1 MRVGFVGTGGIA
13 EAMVTGLCRAPG
25 ATDSLHILVSRRSEE
40 RSSRLRKL
48 FPDRVEIVADNQEI
62 VDRCR
67 TIVIAVKPEQAEEVM
82 TGLRFREEH
91 RVLSLIAGMRVDRVR
106 SLVAPAGG
114 VFRAIPM
121 PPVERCLGPVPL
133 LPPDDELTSLL
144 GRIGTVIPVTDERQF
159 QALAA
164 SSALMASY
172 FEIVAETAAWLEKE
186 GVPDREAAR
195 YATSMFVA
203 LSSLFD
209 GVETNELAEMSTEC
223 LTAGGL
229 NEQVLTELR
238 DREWFGTMRVRL
250 DRIMARMDR
259 M

>member
-1 MRVGFVGTGGIA
+1 
-13 EAMVTGLCRAPG
+13 
-25 ATDSLHILVSRRSEE
+25 
-40 RSSRLRKL
+40 
-48 FPDRVEIVADNQEI
+48 
-62 VDRCR
+62 
-67 TIVIAVKPEQAEEVM
+67 
-82 TGLRFREEH
+82 
-91 RVLSLIAGMRVDRVR
+91 
-106 SLVAPAGG
+106 
-114 VFRAIPM
+114 
-121 PPVERCLGPVPL
+121 
-133 LPPDDELTSLL
+133 
-144 GRIGTVIPVTDERQF
+144 
-159 QALAA
+159 
-164 SSALMASY
+164 MASY